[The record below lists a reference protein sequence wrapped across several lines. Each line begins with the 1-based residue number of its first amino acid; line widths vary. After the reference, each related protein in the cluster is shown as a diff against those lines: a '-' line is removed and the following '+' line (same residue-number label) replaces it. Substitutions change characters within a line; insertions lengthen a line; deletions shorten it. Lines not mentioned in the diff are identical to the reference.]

1 MLRVILEMAMCTYIL
16 CTVRTLNVGMAV
28 SFWLSKNTN
37 TCWELISARNS
48 VCETLKCSS
57 VEVTIGSQK
66 GLLIAIEVSVN
77 TASSLYMHK
86 AFAWYLK
93 SLHYWKSL
101 LKRMPK
107 NMKCSLCL
115 QAFKINMKSKKLI
128 RKGEMVIN
136 TSIKQWRKKKRTC
149 ENKFWVQKKD
159 NHYGSSGLERRR
171 KPWSATCHLSAPP
184 QEQDT
189 FPLLVNPGLTP
200 AWNPKPTCTLI
211 MLYTGN

>member
-57 VEVTIGSQK
+57 VEVTIRSQK

-101 LKRMPK
+101 LKRKPK

-136 TSIKQWRKKKRTC
+136 TSIKQWRKKKELVKTNS
-149 ENKFWVQKKD
+149 E
-159 NHYGSSGLERRR
+159 YRR
-171 KPWSATCHLSAPP
+171 KIITMDQVVSKDGESLGVLPAIYQRLHKSRTLFLCLWTLVWHLHGT
-184 QEQDT
+184 QN
-189 FPLLVNPGLTP
+189 PLVL
-200 AWNPKPTCTLI
+200 W
-211 MLYTGN
+211 